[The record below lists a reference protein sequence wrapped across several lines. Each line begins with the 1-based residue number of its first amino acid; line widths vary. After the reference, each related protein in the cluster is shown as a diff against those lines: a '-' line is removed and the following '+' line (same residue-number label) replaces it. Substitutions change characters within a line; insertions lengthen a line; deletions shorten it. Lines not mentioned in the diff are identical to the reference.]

1 MIIADD
7 KLDPLEAPL
16 LERGEESSPVDLC
29 FVKCGTNAGDEVFA
43 ALINADGDKDS
54 TVDEAATLTDY
65 FVSGIKEEVGVGA
78 KGRVRHASR
87 SASNS
92 AAQRLTCLEL
102 TEVPQ
107 SVSTMA
113 ATSRVETPWMYI
125 PAK

>member
-1 MIIADD
+1 M
-7 KLDPLEAPL
+7 
-16 LERGEESSPVDLC
+16 DLC